1 MAVKREQHPTL
12 NELRR
17 DVIAAAA
24 LLMVIGFGGMI
35 AAWIFEF
42 VKALSG

>member
-17 DVIAAAA
+17 DIIAAAA
-24 LLMVIGFGGMI
+24 MLAVVTIGTVIVMAF
-35 AAWIFEF
+35 
-42 VKALSG
+42 L